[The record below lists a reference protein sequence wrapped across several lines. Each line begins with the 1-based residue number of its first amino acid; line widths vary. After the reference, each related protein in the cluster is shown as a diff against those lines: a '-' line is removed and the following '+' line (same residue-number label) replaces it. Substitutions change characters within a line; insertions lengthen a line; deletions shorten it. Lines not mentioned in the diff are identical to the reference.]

1 MDTACMFLITALI
14 VVGCHHGWS
23 VTKNDKKFA
32 EELDMEKIKS
42 NDYVYRHMKIS
53 QKRASQDQKRASQ
66 DHMHAKKPI
75 IANQLFLYF
84 MCPLLIFN
92 FVGSILDT
100 KEKASSTFYGM
111 ESILIGIFFPLQ
123 IGWMAVLILWAIV
136 NDGQVVSWQHNRNR

>member
-1 MDTACMFLITALI
+1 MDTACMFLIAALI
-14 VVGCHHGWS
+14 VVGSHHGWS
-23 VTKNDKKFA
+23 VTKNDKEFA
-32 EELDMEKIKS
+32 KELYLGKIKS
-42 NDYVYRHMKIS
+42 NDYVYGYIKV
-53 QKRASQDQKRASQ
+53 SQDKNRPSQ

-100 KEKASSTFYGM
+100 KEESSTFYGW

-136 NDGQVVSWQHNRNR
+136 NDGQHKRNR